1 MKQNNGINQ
10 DVEIQQKE
18 ENSKEFSNLSSSS
31 DLGQKDKINDKPKDI
46 ENLDF
51 TNSQKEDNYMK
62 QNNGINQDNLKSN
75 EIDKWKFEKTQEVEL
90 KNKTKE
96 NIFSN
101 LNDNTNIIGRKSFSS
116 YENSLDDNISSNYN
130 KVR

>member
-1 MKQNNGINQ
+1 
-10 DVEIQQKE
+10 
-18 ENSKEFSNLSSSS
+18 
-31 DLGQKDKINDKPKDI
+31 
-46 ENLDF
+46 
-51 TNSQKEDNYMK
+51 MK

-75 EIDKWKFEKTQEVEL
+75 EIDKWKFEKSQEVEL